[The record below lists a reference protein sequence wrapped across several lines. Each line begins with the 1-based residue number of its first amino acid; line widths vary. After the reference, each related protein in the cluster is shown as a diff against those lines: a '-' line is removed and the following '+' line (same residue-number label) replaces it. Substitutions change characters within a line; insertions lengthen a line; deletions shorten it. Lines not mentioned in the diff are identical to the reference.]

1 MSDHGA
7 RESSRRGPVSS
18 RTLSLPESSR
28 EGECSA
34 VPGTIPC
41 PQNTEFLLLKPGVQ
55 AALGRVSD
63 GGGQVSISASGE
75 AVNQLWAVG
84 PHRMNQAIR
93 ELLSPKQT
101 PRLPCAQSPRMCC
114 HPEQVL
120 KPQPESSAILPL
132 LFPLGLSLQTDTAM
146 PTPSI
151 LNKHHLSR
159 WLLTVG
165 PLWAMQG
172 EKQTTRPGK
181 NGKL

>member
-1 MSDHGA
+1 M
-7 RESSRRGPVSS
+7 
-18 RTLSLPESSR
+18 T
-28 EGECSA
+28 
-34 VPGTIPC
+34 
-41 PQNTEFLLLKPGVQ
+41 GV
-55 AALGRVSD
+55 
-63 GGGQVSISASGE
+63 VSISASGE
-75 AVNQLWAVG
+75 AVRQLWAVG
-84 PHRMNQAIR
+84 AQRMNQAIR
-93 ELLSPKQT
+93 ESLSPKQT

-114 HPEQVL
+114 HPEQAL

-132 LFPLGLSLQTDTAM
+132 LSPLGVQPTDTAM
-146 PTPSI
+146 PTLSM